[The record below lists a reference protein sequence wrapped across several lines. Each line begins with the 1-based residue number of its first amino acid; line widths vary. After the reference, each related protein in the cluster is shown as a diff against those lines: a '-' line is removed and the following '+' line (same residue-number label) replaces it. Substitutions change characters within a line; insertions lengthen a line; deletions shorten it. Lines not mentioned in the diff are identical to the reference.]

1 MATRC
6 SANLSAIYV
15 QKTGHAQVS
24 EPVGFDTITL
34 PKLFQ
39 GFAGVKNPCQN
50 RRMEIGYARVSRG
63 DSQDLDPQ
71 LRALTDAGCAMIYQ
85 EEASG
90 GQADRPELA
99 RAIGALKSGDVLT
112 VWKLDRLSRSL
123 RDLLFTLEAITAAGA
138 GFRSVTEAIDT
149 TTAPGRLMTQ
159 MLGAFAE
166 FERAM
171 IRERTM
177 NGLAHSPQ
185 SRPAP
190 WTTAKPYRPSARRD
204 HRQGRIRSR
213 LPRPAR
219 QPVPRVALDRAARVA
234 RSSKTERR
242 DDGHA
247 FASGSIG
254 AHGPRPRQGHQ
265 ARDGRSSSR
274 PRHGLSLQA
283 A

>member
-1 MATRC
+1 
-6 SANLSAIYV
+6 
-15 QKTGHAQVS
+15 
-24 EPVGFDTITL
+24 
-34 PKLFQ
+34 
-39 GFAGVKNPCQN
+39 
-50 RRMEIGYARVSRG
+50 MEIGYARVSRG

-90 GQADRPELA
+90 GQGDRPELA
-99 RAIGALKSGDVLT
+99 RAIGVLKPGDVFV

-177 NGLAHSPQ
+177 NGLTHA
-185 SRPAP
+185 RKAGRLLGR
-190 WTTAKPYRPSARRD
+190 RPSLTAPQRAEIIAKAESGQGSPAQLANLFRVSRSTVQRVLRD
-204 HRQGRIRSR
+204 YR
-213 LPRPAR
+213 AR
-219 QPVPRVALDRAARVA
+219 QDAV
-234 RSSKTERR
+234 K
-242 DDGHA
+242 
-247 FASGSIG
+247 
-254 AHGPRPRQGHQ
+254 
-265 ARDGRSSSR
+265 
-274 PRHGLSLQA
+274 
-283 A
+283 